1 MLEGPPQGMGTG
13 GNVRDVRGWG
23 IGGVFDQL
31 YIHFLFSS
39 HVLIFL
45 CHFIVFTVE
54 QKCTSSVANVSIT
67 KLAGAM

>member
-1 MLEGPPQGMGTG
+1 MFG
-13 GNVRDVRGWG
+13 GWG
-23 IGGVFDQL
+23 IGGIFDQL

-54 QKCTSSVANVSIT
+54 QKCTRSVANVSIT